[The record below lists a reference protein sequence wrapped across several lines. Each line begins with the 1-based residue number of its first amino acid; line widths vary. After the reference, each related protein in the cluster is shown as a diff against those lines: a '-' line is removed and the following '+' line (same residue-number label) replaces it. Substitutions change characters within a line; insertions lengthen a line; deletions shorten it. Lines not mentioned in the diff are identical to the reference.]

1 MRMGLVGRTRLIIS
15 NSDIWSTKGPRS
27 LFAHAYSIFILGVG
41 WGGVGVGR
49 KEEMTL
55 LFKAVCC
62 GRAGVCIL

>member
-1 MRMGLVGRTRLIIS
+1 MRMGLVGRARLLIS

-27 LFAHAYSIFILGVG
+27 LFAHAYSIFILGGGV
-41 WGGVGVGR
+41 GVGVGR